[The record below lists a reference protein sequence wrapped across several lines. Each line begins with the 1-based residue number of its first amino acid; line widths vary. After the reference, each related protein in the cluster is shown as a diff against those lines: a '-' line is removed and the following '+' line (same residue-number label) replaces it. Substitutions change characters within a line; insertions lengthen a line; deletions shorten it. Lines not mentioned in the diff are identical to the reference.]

1 MRRYGW
7 EDLALPL
14 MVVFAV
20 TFALTLRHQISLPVS
35 VSPAVAETNVQ
46 PAYVITVT
54 AKRLPAECRGASAH
68 TPMCDRI
75 LAGETRMEM
84 RENNTRLA
92 ERAPQSIYA
101 Y

>member
-7 EDLALPL
+7 EDFALPL

-20 TFALTLRHQISLPVS
+20 TFALTLRHQINVPVP
-35 VSPAVAETNVQ
+35 VSPALAEGSVQ
-46 PAYVITVT
+46 PDYVITVT
-54 AKRLPAECRGASAH
+54 AKRLPAECRGAGAH
-68 TPMCDRI
+68 APSCDRI

-92 ERAPQSIYA
+92 ERASQGIYA